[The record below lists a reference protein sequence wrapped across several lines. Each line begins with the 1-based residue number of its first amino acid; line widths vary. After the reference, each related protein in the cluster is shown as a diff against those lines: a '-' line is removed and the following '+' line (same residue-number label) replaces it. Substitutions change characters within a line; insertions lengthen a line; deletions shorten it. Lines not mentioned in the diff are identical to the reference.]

1 VRKVAL
7 RGLLARKTR
16 LALTVVAVA
25 LGVTLIA
32 GTYVFTDTIN
42 ASFAQIFSVTNKGTD
57 VAISPNDDV
66 TGSDGAPPAMSA
78 ALLPRV
84 QRAPGV
90 KVAEG
95 SIFDSNGVIL
105 GKDGKPV
112 STGSVNFIAS
122 VSQVKQFAAVDY
134 PEGRAPTAP
143 DEVAID
149 KSTADRKGFELG
161 GTIDVQGDTPKQPYK
176 IVGITKI
183 AGVDSLGGT
192 STALFTLAQA
202 QKITGNV
209 GKFDQIS
216 VAAKPGVTPAALSA
230 ELRRVMPRTVDVRTG
245 AQQATKQTD
254 DIKDNLGFLNTAL
267 LAFAGIS
274 LFVGAFII
282 FNTFSITVAQRMRE
296 FALLRTLGASRGQVL
311 RSVLTE
317 GLLVGLAGS
326 LVGLGLGIL
335 VASGLRAL
343 FKAVGIDL
351 PSNGT
356 VIESRTII
364 VSLVVG
370 TVVTLVS
377 STFPAIRAT
386 RVPPVAALR
395 EGAVLPETRAARF
408 VTPISLVLVVL
419 SLVLLAVGL
428 FGSLSSDGAL
438 AAVGVGAA
446 LLFFGVAMLSPK
458 LVKPIASVV
467 GIPLQRMFGV
477 TGRLARENT
486 VRLPGRTAVTAA
498 ALMVGVGLVCFASIF
513 AASAKTTIHDAIT
526 GGSRAQAVMQSTSGF
541 GGFAPQAAQA
551 VAKVPGVRD
560 VSVVRVGAG
569 KVGKDKIQVS
579 GIDPATF
586 TTLYDAKWKEGS
598 DETLRTLAPGQ
609 AVVQKGW
616 AEDHHVDVGETL
628 RVTTPL
634 QETVALK
641 VTGIVDDKAGL
652 LQPITVTNA
661 VLAQDFAVTKDS
673 FDLVGYRPGANEQA
687 TKAAIDD
694 VLDARYPQVQA
705 QTNAEFIADAE
716 GQVNT
721 LLGLIYALLALAV
734 LVSLFG
740 IVNTLVLSISERTRE
755 IAMLRAIGTSKR
767 QVRRIIRY
775 EAVITALIGGILGA
789 VLGVVLAFLLSNA
802 IDDFTFDIPFAQ
814 LVIVLILSGLAGVAA
829 AVLPARRAS
838 NLDVLEA
845 LAYE

>member
-1 VRKVAL
+1 
-7 RGLLARKTR
+7 
-16 LALTVVAVA
+16 
-25 LGVTLIA
+25 
-32 GTYVFTDTIN
+32 
-42 ASFAQIFSVTNKGTD
+42 
-57 VAISPNDDV
+57 
-66 TGSDGAPPAMSA
+66 
-78 ALLPRV
+78 
-84 QRAPGV
+84 
-90 KVAEG
+90 
-95 SIFDSNGVIL
+95 
-105 GKDGKPV
+105 
-112 STGSVNFIAS
+112 
-122 VSQVKQFAAVDY
+122 
-134 PEGRAPTAP
+134 
-143 DEVAID
+143 
-149 KSTADRKGFELG
+149 
-161 GTIDVQGDTPKQPYK
+161 
-176 IVGITKI
+176 
-183 AGVDSLGGT
+183 
-192 STALFTLAQA
+192 
-202 QKITGNV
+202 
-209 GKFDQIS
+209 
-216 VAAKPGVTPAALSA
+216 
-230 ELRRVMPRTVDVRTG
+230 
-245 AQQATKQTD
+245 
-254 DIKDNLGFLNTAL
+254 
-267 LAFAGIS
+267 
-274 LFVGAFII
+274 
-282 FNTFSITVAQRMRE
+282 
-296 FALLRTLGASRGQVL
+296 
-311 RSVLTE
+311 
-317 GLLVGLAGS
+317 
-326 LVGLGLGIL
+326 
-335 VASGLRAL
+335 
-343 FKAVGIDL
+343 
-351 PSNGT
+351 
-356 VIESRTII
+356 
-364 VSLVVG
+364 
-370 TVVTLVS
+370 
-377 STFPAIRAT
+377 
-386 RVPPVAALR
+386 
-395 EGAVLPETRAARF
+395 
-408 VTPISLVLVVL
+408 
-419 SLVLLAVGL
+419 
-428 FGSLSSDGAL
+428 
-438 AAVGVGAA
+438 
-446 LLFFGVAMLSPK
+446 
-458 LVKPIASVV
+458 
-467 GIPLQRMFGV
+467 
-477 TGRLARENT
+477 

-526 GGSRAQAVMQSTSGF
+526 GGSKAQAVMQATSGF
-541 GGFAPQAAQA
+541 GGFAPQAAEA

-569 KVGKDKIQVS
+569 KVGKNKVQVS

-598 DETLRTLAPGQ
+598 DETLRALAPGQ

-634 QETVALK
+634 QETVDLK

-661 VLAQDFAVTKDS
+661 VLGKDFAVTKDS

-687 TKAAIDD
+687 TKTAIDD

-814 LVIVLILSGLAGVAA
+814 LVIVLVLSGLAGVAA